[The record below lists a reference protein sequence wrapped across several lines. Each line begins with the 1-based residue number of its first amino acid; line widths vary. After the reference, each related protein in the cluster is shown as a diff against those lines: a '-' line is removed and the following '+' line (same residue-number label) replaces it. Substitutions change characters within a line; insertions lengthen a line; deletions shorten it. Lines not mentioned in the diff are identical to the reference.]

1 MKRTV
6 ICTASELPP
15 GKRRIVDI
23 DGKSI
28 GVFNVHGS
36 YYALRN
42 TCPHQFA
49 PLCLGKVTGYSE
61 PGAVGEF
68 NWSRDGEI
76 LRCPWHAWEFDIKT
90 GKSIFNPHKVR
101 TKAYPV
107 EVEPATGGPADC
119 PTGTI
124 DAESVETFPVAIEEN
139 LIVLYT

>member
-6 ICTASELPP
+6 VCTVTELPP
-15 GKRRIVDI
+15 GERRIVDI

-36 YYALRN
+36 FHALRN

-61 PGAVGEF
+61 PSEVGEF
-68 NWSRDGEI
+68 KWSRDGEI
-76 LRCPWHAWEFDIKT
+76 VRCPWHAWEFDIKT

-101 TKAYPV
+101 TKTYPV
-107 EVEPATGGPADC
+107 EVEHPEPCGDSEAN
-119 PTGTI
+119 GTI
-124 DAESVETFPVAIEEN
+124 DADAVETFPIAVEED